1 MIEIIKKHWF
11 FLLLI
16 IITVFRIGLTL
27 RIPSA
32 FWAAESFDDRLLF
45 DYAENISAGNW
56 LGDYNNLTLVKGI
69 SFPVFLA
76 VCNFFCIPMTYGW
89 ILMYIIACLIFVKAF
104 SPLIRNRYISGI
116 LYILMLYLP
125 GGFDTLVSQRAY
137 RNSIV
142 PSMVLLVLSCLC
154 GLYLRKER
162 DIIKLL
168 PWAIGGGLGLAFFWH
183 IREDSIWILPFVI
196 VIIGIAV
203 IFTMFRMRIDI
214 RKKIKRVCCYLI
226 PLVCLGISIIVISLL
241 NNYYYGIL
249 TTNDRTGTE
258 FGTFM
263 STLYQIENPEKN
275 QTVWVPK
282 STIEQVYVAS
292 STFASIKESVDS
304 SLNAWG
310 EGEEIGGDIIAW
322 AIRDGVQ
329 SAGYYDSAQEA
340 NDFFGVVNQE
350 LNNALEQGIIHKDKK
365 LYLTNQ
371 ASGIELSD
379 IPEYF
384 KRAIMLMWEMGNY
397 ESCRAEVP
405 SSSSDINKFAD
416 MQGYS
421 GSLGIFP
428 DSEQT
433 NISGWIFAKD
443 DNAQVAIEIYNEN
456 GEVLTSAGFIKSEDV
471 SNIYPDYTNAD
482 ECRFNIDVNG
492 YSAEQINARIF
503 LNGADIGLLKSGMNE
518 TEDYISAVEI
528 TEKNFVDNNALY
540 AQRSVNVA
548 NGIISIY
555 QMFSIVVSI
564 LAVVSYIVV
573 SIQLIWNREKY
584 SDFFNGWLI
593 VTGIVLSAMVLS
605 FGVEYFTSW
614 FTSDM
619 GKYLPF
625 YAAGNYVML
634 PMARYLIIIM
644 AGLMMRSIIKI
655 PSKKPPKTI

>member
-76 VCNFFCIPMTYGW
+76 VCNFFCIPMTYGR

-310 EGEEIGGDIIAW
+310 AGEEIGGDIIAW

-384 KRAIMLMWEMGNY
+384 KRAIMLMWEM
-397 ESCRAEVP
+397 V
-405 SSSSDINKFAD
+405 
-416 MQGYS
+416 
-421 GSLGIFP
+421 
-428 DSEQT
+428 
-433 NISGWIFAKD
+433 
-443 DNAQVAIEIYNEN
+443 
-456 GEVLTSAGFIKSEDV
+456 
-471 SNIYPDYTNAD
+471 
-482 ECRFNIDVNG
+482 
-492 YSAEQINARIF
+492 
-503 LNGADIGLLKSGMNE
+503 
-518 TEDYISAVEI
+518 
-528 TEKNFVDNNALY
+528 
-540 AQRSVNVA
+540 
-548 NGIISIY
+548 
-555 QMFSIVVSI
+555 
-564 LAVVSYIVV
+564 
-573 SIQLIWNREKY
+573 
-584 SDFFNGWLI
+584 
-593 VTGIVLSAMVLS
+593 
-605 FGVEYFTSW
+605 
-614 FTSDM
+614 
-619 GKYLPF
+619 
-625 YAAGNYVML
+625 
-634 PMARYLIIIM
+634 
-644 AGLMMRSIIKI
+644 
-655 PSKKPPKTI
+655 